1 MSSSN
6 HAPVPNQNSN
16 YVQPNL
22 LGLVSK
28 LSLYAR
34 RRMVRSL
41 LELAQPTPDTT
52 VLDVGVTLDR
62 REDCNFFEK
71 AYPYPGRIT
80 AVGLEDASFLE
91 QEFPGLKFVQANAL
105 DLPFADQSFD
115 LVVSFAV
122 IEHVG
127 SRAQQRAFVRELC
140 RVGKQVYITT
150 PNRWYPVEFHTI
162 LPLIHWLPP
171 DWFRRILRVLGHD
184 FWAKEDNLNL
194 LTLSEFRQLFPPD
207 RTLYYR
213 PTRLLG
219 WVSNLSLF
227 AVRR

>member
-1 MSSSN
+1 MSLFNQAS
-6 HAPVPNQNSN
+6 VPDQNSS

-34 RRMVRSL
+34 KQMVRSL
-41 LELAQPTPDTT
+41 FALAQPTPDTT

-71 AYPYPGRIT
+71 AYPYPDRIT
-80 AVGLEDASFLE
+80 AIGLEDASFLE
-91 QEFPGLKFVQANAL
+91 QEFPGLRFVQANAL

-127 SRAQQRAFVRELC
+127 NRAQQRAFVQELC
-140 RVGKQVYITT
+140 RVGKQVYIAT

-171 DWFRRILRVLGHD
+171 DWFRRILRLLGHD
-184 FWAKEDNLNL
+184 FWSKEANLNL
-194 LTLSEFRQLFPPD
+194 LTLSEFKQLFPPD
-207 RTLYYR
+207 VTLYYC

-227 AVRR
+227 AVHH